1 MARATNEEIQ
11 AAILK
16 IRPTFYAGICG
27 DPDDKEDQWLAVAVN
42 KQGGRLEGSYDILFD
57 GNKVNIVIDGYKE
70 KTFKS
75 RQDADVV
82 AEWVVAFIEKLEADI
97 AAVLDS

>member
-42 KQGGRLEGSYDILFD
+42 EQGGRLEGSCDILFD
-57 GNKVNIVIDGYKE
+57 GNKVKIQFEDATE
-70 KTFKS
+70 KVLKS
-75 RQDADVV
+75 RQNADVV
-82 AEWVVAFIEKLEADI
+82 AEQIVAFIEKLEADL
-97 AAVLDS
+97 AAFYDS